1 MEYAGMVIK
10 AIKANASYCNRY
22 FRHHDVL
29 SGILDVN
36 RLHPGF
42 SETVMPLPVF
52 PATGRLLIES

>member
-29 SGILDVN
+29 SGILNVN
-36 RLHPGF
+36 RLRPGF
-42 SETVMPLPVF
+42 SETVCPCLFFRQRAVY
-52 PATGRLLIES
+52 